1 MKPAQVGLTGL
12 HLKVK
17 TMEFFVIDEELVR
30 LKASLHGLKDMPRLS
45 VLSAL
50 AWHLRQRD
58 PDHAKDCVAQARAQ
72 LAQLPQLQGSP
83 DAQHF
88 EARWYLVEAVLHWLR
103 AQSAAARERVGLAL
117 PLFEALFDAT
127 GCCDCHWLLSRIALD
142 HGEQDAEARHLQL
155 ALDYARRI
163 DDRAR
168 KTCAE
173 VGMALSQALRGVD
186 ASLTQWKSHFEMMLP
201 RSHPGVR
208 ALIVGYFGGC
218 ASLAADFGRAI
229 PHLIEA
235 HDLARQTGQI
245 REAIRNAVNIGDA
258 FSNLNDHQ
266 SALEWMQRGLEQARA
281 TGWPVS
287 LGISLL
293 QTANV
298 LRHLERFE
306 AAQELLDEAL
316 HHLAPLGMSRNY
328 AVALTYLGDLAQD
341 RHDYPAALG
350 YFGQLQQ
357 HAALLQHADFGISAH
372 RGLADA
378 LSHLDR
384 ADEAVEVAQTALDS
398 AKRHAN
404 APEQV
409 RVLQI
414 LAEIHERH
422 RLPLAEAGNTRP
434 ALYYLQQALQIA
446 SSIVGYL
453 IDGDLFDALADA
465 HAANGDY
472 AMAFAHTRRASLARE
487 STHTQA
493 ATNRAIAMQVR
504 HATERVRAQ
513 SEYHLQLAMAEA
525 RRAEVLAD
533 TNETLARLGT
543 VGQEITAQLEREALF
558 AALNRHVHGLLEV
571 CSFAIYLVE
580 PDGAYLTQ
588 AFGVESGH
596 PLPTIRISRDDRYSS
611 AARCWREAS
620 EVAVNQ
626 EPTEND
632 PSVLPGT
639 LPSQSRLF
647 APLMSGEHILGVM
660 TVQALHYNA
669 YGVTERFIF
678 RTLCAYGAIALENSH
693 AYGQLQMAQE
703 QLVEQEKLAALG
715 SLVAGVA
722 HELNTP
728 IGNSL
733 IMSSALQEKV
743 DRVSELMAGRSLQH
757 ANLVEFLD
765 DTQEASSV
773 IIRGLTAAAD
783 LVSSFKQV
791 AVDRTA
797 ARRRLFNLQQTCHEV
812 VATMM
817 NQIRLAG
824 HRFELNVPRN
834 LMLDS
839 YPGPFGQAI
848 GNLISNALAHAFP
861 ERNGGIMRLEAH
873 SLDADWVQ
881 ISFADDGCGI
891 AEANLKRI
899 FDPFFSGSQGNY
911 GLGLSITYNIATSLL
926 NGRIRVISQLGHG
939 TRFELDLPLVVD
951 HQA

>member
-1 MKPAQVGLTGL
+1 
-12 HLKVK
+12 
-17 TMEFFVIDEELVR
+17 MEFFVIDEELVR
-30 LKASLHGLKDMPRLS
+30 LKASLSGLKEMPRLS
-45 VLSAL
+45 VLSTL

-58 PDHAKDCVAQARAQ
+58 PEHALDCVAQARAQ
-72 LAQLPQLQGSP
+72 LAQLPQMQGGP

-88 EARWYLVEAVLHWLR
+88 QARWYLVEAVVCWLR
-103 AQSAAARERVGLAL
+103 AQSDPAREKLGQAL

-142 HGEQDAEARHLQL
+142 HGEQETEVRHLQL

-163 DDRAR
+163 DDRTR

-173 VGMALSQALRGVD
+173 VGMALSQALRSV
-186 ASLTQWKSHFEMMLP
+186 ASSLTQWKTHFEMLQG
-201 RSHPGVR
+201 RAHPGLR
-208 ALIVGYFGGC
+208 ALILGYFGAC
-218 ASLAADFGRAI
+218 ASLSSDFGQAI
-229 PHLIEA
+229 PYLIEA

-281 TGWPVS
+281 MGWPVS
-287 LGISLL
+287 VGISLL
-293 QTANV
+293 QTADV
-298 LRHLERFE
+298 LRHLGRLD

-316 HHLAPLGMSRNY
+316 GHLAPLGVTRNY
-328 AVALTYLGDLAQD
+328 AVALAYLGDLAQD
-341 RHDYPAALG
+341 RRDYPAALG
-350 YFGQLQQ
+350 YFQQLQQ
-357 HAALLQHADFGISAH
+357 HAATLQQTDFEISAW

-378 LSHLDR
+378 LSHLTR
-384 ADEAVEVAQTALDS
+384 VDEAVAAAHKALALASD
-398 AKRHAN
+398 RAN
-404 APEQV
+404 RPEQI

-414 LAEIHERH
+414 LASIHERH
-422 RLPLAEAGNTRP
+422 ALPLAEADAEAEANSQRP
-434 ALYYLQQALQIA
+434 ALFYLQQAMQIA
-446 SSIVGYL
+446 SGITGYI
-453 IDGDLFDALADA
+453 IDGELFDALADA
-465 HAANGDY
+465 HAANGEY
-472 AMAFAHTRRASLARE
+472 AKAFDATRRANLARE
-487 STHTQA
+487 STHTHA

-504 HATERVRAQ
+504 HQTERVRAQ

-533 TNETLARLGT
+533 TNEILARLGT
-543 VGQEITAQLEREALF
+543 VGQEITAQLQTDAVF
-558 AALNRHVHGLLEV
+558 VALNRHVHGLLEV
-571 CSFAIYLVE
+571 SSFAVYLVE
-580 PDGAYLTQ
+580 PEGSHLML
-588 AFGVESGH
+588 AFGVESGQ
-596 PLPTIRISRDDRYSS
+596 PLPPARIAKDNPYSS
-611 AARCWREAS
+611 AARCWREAMEIS
-620 EVAVNQ
+620 INQ
-626 EPTEND
+626 EPVEND
-632 PSVLPGT
+632 PFLVPGT
-639 LPSQSRLF
+639 LPSLSRLF
-647 APLMSGEHILGVM
+647 APLMSGEQILGVM

-669 YGVTERFIF
+669 YGVAERFIF
-678 RTLCAYGAIALENSH
+678 RTLCAYGAIALENAH
-693 AYGQLQMAQE
+693 AYQQLQMAQA

-733 IMSSALQEKV
+733 MMSSALQEKA
-743 DRVSELMAGRSLQH
+743 DNVSELMAGRNLQH

-765 DTQEASSV
+765 DAQQAASV

-797 ARRRLFNLQQTCHEV
+797 ARRRIFNLQQTCHEV

-824 HRFELNVPRN
+824 HQFELDVPGN
-834 LMLDS
+834 IMLDS

-861 ERNGGIMRLEAH
+861 ERSGGLMRLEAQ
-873 SLDADWVQ
+873 SLNPDWVR
-881 ISFADDGCGI
+881 ISFSDDGCGI

-899 FDPFFSGSQGNY
+899 FDPFFTSSQGNN

-926 NGRIRVISQLGHG
+926 NGQIRAASQPGHG
-939 TRFELDLPLVVD
+939 TRFELDMPLVVD
-951 HQA
+951 HHE